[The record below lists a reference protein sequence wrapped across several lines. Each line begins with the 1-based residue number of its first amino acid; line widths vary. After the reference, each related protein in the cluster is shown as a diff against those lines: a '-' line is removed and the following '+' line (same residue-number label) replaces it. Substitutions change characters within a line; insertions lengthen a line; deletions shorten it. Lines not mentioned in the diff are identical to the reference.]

1 MPVPLPNNPYDAGT
15 PTHQAYE
22 TCRTLEA
29 GPTPANWC
37 GPPTVVCAR
46 LLGYIIIHAPTEEG
60 RTNITNEINSCN
72 DDNMTLHRLAKF
84 YVGHFLR
91 PCT

>member
-1 MPVPLPNNPYDAGT
+1 MPEPLPNNPYAAGT

-22 TCRTLEA
+22 TCRALEV
-29 GPTPANWC
+29 GPAPANWY
-37 GPPTVVCAR
+37 GPPTVVCGR

-60 RTNITNEINSCN
+60 RTNITNEINSCEN
-72 DDNMTLHRLAKF
+72 NMSLHKLAKF
-84 YVGHFLR
+84 YVDHFLR